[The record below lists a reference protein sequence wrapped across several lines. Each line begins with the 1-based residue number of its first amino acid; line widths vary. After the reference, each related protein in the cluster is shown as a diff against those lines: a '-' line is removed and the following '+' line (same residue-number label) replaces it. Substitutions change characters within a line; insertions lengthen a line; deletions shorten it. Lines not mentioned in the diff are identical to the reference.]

1 MDALSSQAAAGGY
14 AATLIA
20 ARESGRFFG
29 MMTTA
34 AGTVPPA
41 KVLVL
46 GAGVAGL
53 QAVATAKR
61 LGAIVTGFDIRRAAW
76 EQIASLGGRP
86 LELDFIPDAEGEGG
100 YARPLTD
107 EENAKVRDAIGEN
120 AAKQDVIV
128 TTAAIPG
135 RPAPL
140 LITAEAVRGMQPGS
154 VIVDLAAE
162 TGGNCELT
170 EAGQTVVE
178 GGVKVVGP
186 RNLASEMPAPAS
198 QLYAKNLE
206 NLLGLLVTE
215 EGELNV
221 DFEDDIVAAACI
233 THGGEIKNERAREAD
248 ELDDRDHD
256 LRPRRLRRLR
266 GDLEGADH
274 PAHAADVA
282 DQRDPRHRH
291 ARRPDRRRLRRR
303 RARVRDRHDRDRLRR
318 DQHRRRL
325 HGHRP
330 DARHVLQKAETE
342 GRAPTAER
350 AARDRPGR
358 VRAGRRR
365 RHGALHRRLLAL
377 HHRRPPRHPPDHG
390 QAGQPD
396 RRRRHGDRRGH
407 HAAARRDRQLGPDR
421 ARPRRSAPPSA

>member
-1 MDALSSQAAAGGY
+1 MRIGVPKETADGERRVALVPASVKSLRKNEKLQVVVESGAGEAAGHPDSQYEEAGAEVGDPSVAWGAEIVLRVATPSAEEIGRLKSDQVLIGHLAPWTSAETNRALASSGVTSFAMEAIPRTTRAQAMDALSSQAAAGGY

-20 ARESGRFFG
+20 VRESGRFFG

-107 EENAKVRDAIGEN
+107 EENAKVVEAIGEN

-135 RPAPL
+135 RPAPR
-140 LITAEAVRGMQPGS
+140 LITAEAVRSMQPGS

-162 TGGNCELT
+162 SGGNCELT
-170 EAGQTVVE
+170 QAGQTVIE
-178 GGVKVVGP
+178 NGVKVVGP
-186 RNLASEMPAPAS
+186 RNLPSEMPAPAS

-206 NLLGLLVTE
+206 SLLGLLIDE
-215 EGELNV
+215 EAGLEV

-233 THGGEIKNERAREAD
+233 THRGEIRNERAA
-248 ELDDRDHD
+248 
-256 LRPRRLRRLR
+256 
-266 GDLEGADH
+266 
-274 PAHAADVA
+274 
-282 DQRDPRHRH
+282 
-291 ARRPDRRRLRRR
+291 
-303 RARVRDRHDRDRLRR
+303 
-318 DQHRRRL
+318 
-325 HGHRP
+325 
-330 DARHVLQKAETE
+330 K
-342 GRAPTAER
+342 
-350 AARDRPGR
+350 
-358 VRAGRRR
+358 
-365 RHGALHRRLLAL
+365 
-377 HHRRPPRHPPDHG
+377 
-390 QAGQPD
+390 
-396 RRRRHGDRRGH
+396 
-407 HAAARRDRQLGPDR
+407 
-421 ARPRRSAPPSA
+421 

>member
-1 MDALSSQAAAGGY
+1 MRIGVPKESADGERRVALVPDVVKSLVKNEHVAVLVERGSGDAAGHPDSQYEEAGAELVDGDAAFGADVVLRVAAPSDAEIGKLKSGQVLISHLSPWTAADSNKALAAAGVTSFAMEAIPRTTRAQAMDALSSQAAAAGY
-14 AATLIA
+14 AATLIG

-107 EENAKVRDAIGEN
+107 EENAQVRDALTQN
-120 AAKQDVIV
+120 AAKQDLII

-140 LITAEAVRGMQPGS
+140 LITAEAVRNMAPGS

-170 EAGQTVVE
+170 QVGETVVE
-178 GGVKVVGP
+178 GGVTVLGP
-186 RNLASEMPAPAS
+186 RNLASEMPVPAS

-206 NLLGLLVTE
+206 NLLGLMITD
-215 EGELNV
+215 EGQLNV
-221 DFEDDIVAAACI
+221 DFEDDIIAAACI
-233 THGGEIKNERAREAD
+233 SLGGEFKNERAAK
-248 ELDDRDHD
+248 
-256 LRPRRLRRLR
+256 
-266 GDLEGADH
+266 GA
-274 PAHAADVA
+274 
-282 DQRDPRHRH
+282 
-291 ARRPDRRRLRRR
+291 
-303 RARVRDRHDRDRLRR
+303 
-318 DQHRRRL
+318 
-325 HGHRP
+325 
-330 DARHVLQKAETE
+330 
-342 GRAPTAER
+342 
-350 AARDRPGR
+350 
-358 VRAGRRR
+358 
-365 RHGALHRRLLAL
+365 
-377 HHRRPPRHPPDHG
+377 
-390 QAGQPD
+390 
-396 RRRRHGDRRGH
+396 
-407 HAAARRDRQLGPDR
+407 
-421 ARPRRSAPPSA
+421 